1 MVKFL
6 LVKSKEDYRAIRE
19 LFKDYASSL
28 DFKLDFQNFEKEL
41 ADLPGEYSLPN
52 GCLLLAKIEKEIA
65 GCVALKE
72 LDKGVCEMK
81 RLFVRPKFQ
90 KRGIGRGL
98 AIEIIEKARNLDFKF
113 MRLDT
118 IPSMTEALALYR
130 SLGFKKIKPY
140 RYNPIQG
147 AIFMELTL

>member
-1 MVKFL
+1 MIKFL
-6 LVKSKEDYRAIRE
+6 LVKSKEDYKVIRE

-28 DFKLDFQNFEKEL
+28 DFKLDFQNFDKEL
-41 ADLPGEYSLPN
+41 VDLPGEYALPN
-52 GCLLLAKIEKEIA
+52 GCMLLAKLKKQIA
-65 GCVALKE
+65 GCVALRK
-72 LDKGVCEMK
+72 LVQGVCEMK
-81 RLFVRPKFQ
+81 RLYVLPKFR

-98 AIEIIEKARNLDFKF
+98 AIEIIKKARNMGYKC
-113 MRLDT
+113 MQLDT
-118 IPSMTEALALYR
+118 IPSMIEALTLYR